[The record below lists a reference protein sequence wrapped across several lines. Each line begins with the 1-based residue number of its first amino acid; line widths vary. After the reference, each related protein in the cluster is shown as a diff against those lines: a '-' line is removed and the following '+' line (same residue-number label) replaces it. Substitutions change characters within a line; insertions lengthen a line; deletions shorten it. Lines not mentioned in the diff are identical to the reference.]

1 METYF
6 LYMFIVIVFS
16 VYLIFLFIA
25 DSTSLVAQLILKK
38 TETVINY
45 KSVTDKCNNIPL
57 HKYELFPP

>member
-1 METYF
+1 
-6 LYMFIVIVFS
+6 VIVFS

-25 DSTSLVAQLILKK
+25 DSTSLLAQLILKK

-45 KSVTDKCNNIPL
+45 KSAADKSKNIPL